1 MSSTSIRPR
10 HGAVIFLCVSFAL
23 SFPAAHADENLFGYV
38 RGAEPLPKGALEFY
52 GAVTSR
58 EDKGA
63 GHYTARDVTAELE
76 YGVTDKLA
84 VTGEIIGLGIDTSGL
99 TIDGYL
105 PKDNK
110 YALRFS
116 GVEGALKY
124 NFLSPALHSVGVST
138 YTSLTYLTL
147 DPHSGQDKK
156 TLSFEQLLLL
166 QKYFLDGQL
175 ILAGN
180 LAIEATRADRDP
192 INNLPADFDWPTDPE
207 MEIELGAATGLT
219 YRFLPS
225 WFIGAEAVYAQE
237 NETEVGLER
246 WSLQAGPTLHYGG
259 AKWWATLTWLPQ
271 IEGGGEAY
279 PGQRDTDLH
288 LVEKTKD
295 EYRLKFGINF

>member
-1 MSSTSIRPR
+1 MR
-10 HGAVIFLCVSFAL
+10 HGAAALLYAGFFL
-23 SFPAAHADENLFGYV
+23 SFPAHADENLFGYA
-38 RGAEPLPKGALEFY
+38 RGAEPLPKGALELY

-58 EDKGA
+58 EGKGA
-63 GHYTARDVTAELE
+63 GDYTARDATFELE
-76 YGVTDKLA
+76 YGATDKLA
-84 VTGEIIGLGIDTSGL
+84 ISGYLIGLGIDTSGL

-105 PKDNK
+105 PKDEK
-110 YALRFS
+110 YTLRFS

-124 NFLSPALHSVGVST
+124 NFLSPARDSVGLSL

-175 ILAGN
+175 VLVGN
-180 LAIEATRADRDP
+180 LGIEATRADRDA
-192 INNLPADFDWPTDPE
+192 ISDLPEGFDWPTDPE

-225 WFIGAEAVYAQE
+225 WFIGVEAVYAQE

-246 WSLQAGPTLHYGG
+246 WSLQAGPTLHYGSQ
-259 AKWWATLTWLPQ
+259 KWWATLTWLPQ
-271 IEGGGEAY
+271 IEGGGETY
-279 PGQRDTDLH
+279 PEQRDTDLH
-288 LVEKTKD
+288 LVEKTKN
-295 EYRLKFGINF
+295 EYRLKFGVNF